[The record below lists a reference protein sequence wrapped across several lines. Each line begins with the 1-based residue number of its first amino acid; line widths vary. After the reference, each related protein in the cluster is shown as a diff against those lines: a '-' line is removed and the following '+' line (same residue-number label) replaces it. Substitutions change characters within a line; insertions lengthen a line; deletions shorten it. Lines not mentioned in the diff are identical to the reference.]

1 MPAPARVL
9 LITPYGFQNMGVRLL
24 SAVLRRE
31 GFDAPVLFMKGWRNN
46 DLELPTEKEKRLLE
60 ELVRGLHPDVVGFGF
75 GTPHLKVVTDLT
87 RRVRAASPGS
97 HLIWGG
103 VHPTIVP
110 EDCIPHADSVCVGE
124 GELPLV
130 DLARALSSGG
140 DVAAIPNLW
149 VRLPGGGVR
158 KNPPRPLIADLDTLP
173 HQQLPGARL
182 HVIDNDKLTE
192 GDPSV
197 DNRLY
202 RIMASR
208 GCPFKCSFCYN
219 SQYREIYAGLGRYH
233 RVRRVEKVI
242 EEIEAARAALP
253 ALVRIRFDDDS
264 FVFPRAWIDEFCRE
278 YTKRI
283 GLPFD
288 ILLNPMAAGAWMLSR
303 LRDAGLV
310 HVQVGIQT
318 ASREE
323 LERSY
328 NRRGAGDD
336 ILGLA
341 RLLAALR
348 IDVTYDVILDNPLAS
363 TSDKEAMLDLL
374 LRLPRPYNLFLYSL
388 NVFPRSETAS
398 KLMAAGLITEDD
410 IEGRATKSYHQF
422 RLTLDWPR
430 PPEDTFFASLISMAS
445 KGFLPRALLRTLGES
460 RVLRRHPT
468 AIRWVAEAANAVK
481 LAEVGLGML
490 RRGELS
496 AFKLAEYAS
505 FKRRLIQ

>member
-1 MPAPARVL
+1 MNDKPRL
-9 LITPYGFQNMGVRLL
+9 LLVTPYGFQNMGVRLL

-31 GFDAPVLFMKGWRNN
+31 GFEAPILYMKGWRNN

-60 ELVRGLHPDVVGFGF
+60 EHVRALDPDVVGFGF

-87 RRVRAASPGS
+87 RRVRAASPRS
-97 HLIWGG
+97 HVIWGG

-110 EDCIPHADSVCVGE
+110 EDCIPHADSVCIGE

-130 DLARALSSGG
+130 DLARAVRGG
-140 DVAAIPNLW
+140 DVTTIPNLW
-149 VRLPGGGVR
+149 VRVRDGEVR
-158 KNPPRPLIADLDTLP
+158 KNPPRPLIQDLDGLP
-173 HQQLPGARL
+173 HQHVPGAVS
-182 HVIDNDKLTE
+182 HVIDGDRISE
-192 GDPSV
+192 GDPAI

-208 GCPFKCSFCYN
+208 GCPFKCAFCYN

-233 RVRRVEKVI
+233 RVRKVERVI

-253 ALVRIRFDDDS
+253 SLRRIRFDDDS

-278 YTKRI
+278 YTKRV

-288 ILLNPMAAGAWMLSR
+288 ILLNPMAAGAWMLRR

-318 ASREE
+318 ASKEE

-328 NRRGAGDD
+328 NRRGSGDD

-363 TSDKEAMLDLL
+363 TADKEAMLDLL

-388 NVFPRSETAS
+388 NVFPRSATAD
-398 KLMAAGLITEDD
+398 KLLEAGLITEDD

-430 PPEDTFFASLISMAS
+430 PPEDTYFASLISMAS
-445 KGFLPRALLRTLGES
+445 KSFVPKSLLRRLGRSEL
-460 RVLRRHPT
+460 LRRRPG
-468 AIRWVAEAANAVK
+468 ALRWAAEAANAAK
-481 LAEVGLGML
+481 LAEVAYGML

-496 AFKLAEYAS
+496 PFKLAEYAS